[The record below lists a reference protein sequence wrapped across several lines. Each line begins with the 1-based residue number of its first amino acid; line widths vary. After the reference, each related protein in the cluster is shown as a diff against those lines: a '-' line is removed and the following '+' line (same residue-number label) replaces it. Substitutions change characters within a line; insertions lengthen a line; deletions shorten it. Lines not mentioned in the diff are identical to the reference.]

1 MNEHIIIKDDKGK
14 KHIFHNLK
22 ELVEYLD
29 SFKMSFLP
37 DNFNYEIVK
46 EKPTTA
52 DTTIRKYIKG
62 IDIEVISNKEISIAI
77 DNWHIFIDNTEK
89 ERKITSSDIF

>member
-14 KHIFHNLK
+14 KHTFHNLK

-37 DNFNYEIVK
+37 DNFNYEIKTNKKDNLLNKIKKCWKDAYGENINTQYKGFINILKK
-46 EKPTTA
+46 EMSK
-52 DTTIRKYIKG
+52 
-62 IDIEVISNKEISIAI
+62 
-77 DNWHIFIDNTEK
+77 
-89 ERKITSSDIF
+89 

>member
-14 KHIFHNLK
+14 KHIFHDLK
-22 ELVEYLD
+22 ELVKYLD
-29 SFKMSFLP
+29 NFKMSFLP
-37 DNFNYEIVK
+37 DNFSYEIVK